1 MLRRIIILGST
12 GSIGTQSL
20 EVIAHLNDLHKRK
33 VSPIRFEVVAL
44 AAGTNAALLL
54 RQAERFGVHHVGL
67 ADTRPITGTS
77 LHVRLGPDAAEQLVR
92 EVDCDMVIAA
102 MVGSAGIP
110 ATLASVVLGR
120 TVALANKE
128 TLVAA
133 GELVIPAAHRSGA
146 KILPID
152 SEHAGLWQCLAGADT
167 PAPPPFDTPASLVR
181 AVITASGGP
190 FREWK
195 KADIDAATPAQA
207 LRHPTWTMGRKV
219 TIDSASLMNKALEVI
234 EARWLFNLSPDRISV
249 LVHPQ
254 SIVHAMAEFTDGNV
268 VAQLAAP
275 DMKAP
280 IQHALTWPARTD
292 ASSQRLDL
300 ASLGS
305 LSFESPDLA
314 RFPALGL
321 GYEALARGGT
331 AGAIL
336 NAANEAAVLAFLKGP
351 DHGRHIPFG
360 AITKVVAETLT
371 EVPATPLLC
380 IEDCLRAEAAARAYV
395 ERRLPR

>member
-1 MLRRIIILGST
+1 MLRRIIVLGST
-12 GSIGTQSL
+12 GSIGTQAL
-20 EVIAHLNDLHKRK
+20 EVIAHLNALYARGDHPVRY
-33 VSPIRFEVVAL
+33 EVAAL
-44 AAGTNAALLL
+44 AAGTNTALLL
-54 RQAERFGVHHVGL
+54 RQAEQFGVHHVGQ
-67 ADTRPITGTS
+67 ADPRPITGTT
-77 LHVRLGPDAAEQLVR
+77 LNVRSGPDAAERLVR
-92 EVDCDMVIAA
+92 EVDCDIVLAA

-110 ATLASVVLGR
+110 ATLAAVLLGR
-120 TVALANKE
+120 TIALANKE

-133 GELVIPAAHRSGA
+133 GELVIPAAKRSGA
-146 KILPID
+146 KIIPID
-152 SEHAGLWQCLAGADT
+152 SEHAGLWQCLAGTDSAGV
-167 PAPPPFDTPASLVR
+167 PPFDAPASLVR

-195 KADIDAATPAQA
+195 KADIDIATPAQA
-207 LRHPTWTMGRKV
+207 LKHPTWSMGRKV
-219 TIDSASLMNKALEVI
+219 TIDSASLMNKALEII
-234 EARWLFNLSPDRISV
+234 EARWLFGLAPERIGA

-254 SIVHAMAEFTDGNV
+254 SIVHAIAEYADGNV

-280 IQHALTWPARTD
+280 IQYALTWPVRAA
-292 ASSQRLDL
+292 ASCRRLDL
-300 ASLGS
+300 ATLGS
-305 LSFESPDLA
+305 LTFEAPDLT

-360 AITKVVAETLT
+360 AITKVVGEALA
-371 EVPATPLLC
+371 EVPATPLHC
-380 IEDCLRAEAAARAYV
+380 IKDCLRAEAAARAYV